1 MEVLAGTVVAVVG
14 ASGAGKTTLFNLVPR
29 FYDPTKGA
37 IKIDGVDIRE
47 GTFKSLR
54 DQIGLVTQETFLFND
69 TVGINIAYGKPGA
82 SQEEIISAAKRAHA
96 HEFIMQTPHGYDTVI
111 GEAGMRLSGGQRQR
125 LAIAR
130 AVLKDPP
137 ILLLD
142 EATSALDTESERVV
156 QAALD
161 ELMWGS
167 RERKSHTML
176 VIAHRLSTVQH
187 ADRIIVLEKGRVV
200 EEGTHDHLLARG
212 RVYKRLYELQFSA

>member
-1 MEVLAGTVVAVVG
+1 MKAKWLLGVLVVLAGACSAAQAYTYA
-14 ASGAGKTTLFNLVPR
+14 L
-29 FYDPTKGA
+29 D
-37 IKIDGVDIRE
+37 D
-47 GTFKSLR
+47 
-54 DQIGLVTQETFLFND
+54 
-69 TVGINIAYGKPGA
+69 GINSGNIEWDSDRYFA
-82 SQEEIISAAKRAHA
+82 SLQV
-96 HEFIMQTPHGYDTVI
+96 FP
-111 GEAGMRLSGGQRQR
+111 
-125 LAIAR
+125 
-130 AVLKDPP
+130 
-137 ILLLD
+137 
-142 EATSALDTESERVV
+142 TSALDTESERVV